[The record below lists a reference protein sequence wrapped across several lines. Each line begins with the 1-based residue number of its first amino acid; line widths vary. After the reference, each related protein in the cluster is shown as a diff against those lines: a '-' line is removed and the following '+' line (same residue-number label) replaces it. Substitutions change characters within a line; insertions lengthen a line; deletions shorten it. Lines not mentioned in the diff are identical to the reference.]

1 LIGVQVLNQTVA
13 RRRETPAARVAR
25 RSPERGDVMGQEF
38 WAYAAIGF
46 LAQIIDGTLGMA
58 FGIIVSSSLLA
69 FGATP
74 AFASAAVHTAEIA
87 TTGASALSH
96 GWHGNV
102 DKRLL
107 VRLATAGVAG
117 GVLGAY
123 VLVDVLP
130 REFVRPLVTAYLLG
144 MAVLIFE
151 RMLRRRA
158 RKTRVPAAPLGF
170 AGGFLDAI
178 GGGGWGPMVAS
189 SLMATGD
196 EPRRSVGT
204 ANAAEFFVAASVSA
218 TFLAT
223 IDFGELWRDVLA
235 IILGGIAAAPLG
247 GWLIRIMPP
256 RLATILVAGVVLC
269 LSLYNVVR
277 LEL

>member
-1 LIGVQVLNQTVA
+1 
-13 RRRETPAARVAR
+13 
-25 RSPERGDVMGQEF
+25 MGQEF

-46 LAQIIDGTLGMA
+46 LAQVIDGTLGMA

-74 AFASAAVHTAEIA
+74 AFASAAVHTAEVA

-96 GWHGNV
+96 AWHGNV
-102 DKRLL
+102 DRRLL
-107 VRLATAGVAG
+107 VRLATAGVMG

-123 VLVDVLP
+123 VLVDLLP
-130 REFVRPLVTAYLLG
+130 KAFVRPLVTAYLLG
-144 MAVLIFE
+144 MTVLIFE
-151 RMLRRRA
+151 RVLRRRA
-158 RKTRVPAAPLGF
+158 RAARVPAAPLGF

-189 SLMATGD
+189 SLLATGD

-204 ANAAEFFVAASVSA
+204 ANAAEFFVATSVSA

-235 IILGGIAAAPLG
+235 IVLGGIAAAPLA
-247 GWLIRIMPP
+247 GWLIRILPP
-256 RLATILVAGVVLC
+256 RIAMILVAGVVLC